1 MNENET
7 GACRGMRLFF
17 NPGYRHGIN
26 NLSGTL
32 LKKSLF
38 AGCSKMLRCKAPE
51 ILSREAYFMVR

>member
-17 NPGYRHGIN
+17 NPEYRRQT
-26 NLSGTL
+26 SGVL

-38 AGCSKMLRCKAPE
+38 AGCSKMSRCKAPE
-51 ILSREAYFMVR
+51 IMSREAYFLVR